1 MAMENHRVWDFD
13 QFQSIRRRD
22 SRGHNLR
29 CQWLEKLSKPPIWN
43 LEESLKIY
51 CFIAMEIGDE
61 EGRVFQ
67 YFGTSYILLRPSLSI
82 GSFYPCLPKI
92 QSCKTVYLH
101 QNVMICD
108 NSEIVPSSMSGS
120 KKVFLPFLYLGGVI
134 AAERIKIWVSL
145 VLQIKILPNLSRVV
159 CVREGFCSD
168 HIGIVFAFMGIGDPS
183 LPGFFKPFLHCAI
196 LERDDVCIDS

>member
-1 MAMENHRVWDFD
+1 
-13 QFQSIRRRD
+13 
-22 SRGHNLR
+22 
-29 CQWLEKLSKPPIWN
+29 
-43 LEESLKIY
+43 
-51 CFIAMEIGDE
+51 MEIGDE